1 MEGPLLA
8 PEFAS
13 RPAQQIAEA
22 MRIFSEIQVAL
33 ADKSL
38 TEMASNKFVQ
48 DKLKEV
54 LHLEEVLKEVVLVV
68 MVEMVVVMEVVEV
81 RPHY

>member
-1 MEGPLLA
+1 MKVVVL
-8 PEFAS
+8 
-13 RPAQQIAEA
+13 
-22 MRIFSEIQVAL
+22 M
-33 ADKSL
+33 
-38 TEMASNKFVQ
+38 

-68 MVEMVVVMEVVEV
+68 MVEMAVVMEVVEV

>member
-1 MEGPLLA
+1 MYKP
-8 PEFAS
+8 
-13 RPAQQIAEA
+13 QH
-22 MRIFSEIQVAL
+22 
-33 ADKSL
+33 SL
-38 TEMASNKFVQ
+38 GMKVVVLMDN
-48 DKLKEV
+48 LKEV